1 MEREQSRD
9 TMTDLKAQSN
19 LSDQAPEAKPELV
32 AEEVQ
37 KSPPNVLSPP
47 VQPVARGRMSL
58 FRK

>member
-9 TMTDLKAQSN
+9 TMSDLKAQLN

-32 AEEVQ
+32 DEEAQ
-37 KSPPNVLSPP
+37 KSPPSALSPP
-47 VQPVARGRMSL
+47 VQPAARGRMSL

>member
-32 AEEVQ
+32 DEEVQ
-37 KSPPNVLSPP
+37 KSPPSALSPP
-47 VQPVARGRMSL
+47 VQPAARGRMSL